1 MPRSAGLGSLFER
14 LDPDVPLLR
23 ILSRQEQVQ
32 ERIRGIKQN
41 LERILNTRQGC
52 SASSPELGLRD
63 FNNASLGSTDLQQR
77 VGADIRRSIAAHEPR
92 IKVVSVRVQPDAT
105 QPLNLYIRLDCL
117 VPLQG
122 MEEQMEIDLVVNGL
136 DRLIR
141 ISG

>member
-105 QPLNLYIRLDCL
+105 QPLNLHIRLDCL
-117 VPLQG
+117 VSLQG

>member
-105 QPLNLYIRLDCL
+105 QPLNLHIRLDCL

-141 ISG
+141 I

>member
-105 QPLNLYIRLDCL
+105 QPLNLHIRLDCL

>member
-1 MPRSAGLGSLFER
+1 MPRSAGPGSLFER
-14 LDPDVPLLR
+14 LDPDTPVLR
-23 ILSRQEQVQ
+23 ALSRQEQALA
-32 ERIRGIKQN
+32 RIQDIKQN

-63 FNNASLGSTDLQQR
+63 FNDASLGSTDLQRR
-77 VGADIRRSIAAHEPR
+77 VGDDIRRSIAAHEPR
-92 IKVVSVRVQPDAT
+92 IKVIGVRVLPDTT
-105 QPLNLYIRLDCL
+105 QPLNLHIRLDCL

-136 DRLIR
+136 NRLIR

>member
-14 LDPDVPLLR
+14 LDPYVPLLR

-105 QPLNLYIRLDCL
+105 QPLNLHIRLDCL

>member
-32 ERIRGIKQN
+32 ERIRGIKQT

-105 QPLNLYIRLDCL
+105 QPLNLHIRLDCL